1 MAFVLC
7 WRTGDLLSHCARVKE
22 RTECE
27 NYRGISLLGMVGKNI
42 CRDPSRVCEVTKGLI
57 DDEQGGIRARRG
69 FVDQIFILK

>member
-42 CRDPSRVCEVTKGLI
+42 CRDPSSL
-57 DDEQGGIRARRG
+57 
-69 FVDQIFILK
+69 